1 MPLVMD
7 NFMTDIGK
15 KRKCVICGVILSDSG
30 RKTRTCGTDTCM
42 TELTRQIE
50 LGIIKLS

>member
-30 RKTRTCGTDTCM
+30 QKKRTCGADLCRA
-42 TELTRQIE
+42 ELTRQIE